1 MADKRHL
8 SLLALIV
15 VPVPAPNRTN
25 MQLADR
31 NESTASAVW
40 LPSADA
46 VDDKVSWSP
55 HNTLTT
61 QIKQARWVTALW
73 ISHGFRF
80 HNSAHL
86 HLACL
91 CDAIKISGFVAPPL
105 HDGRLPEMCCD
116 FLLTCTLEI
125 VSLGNLLMYLINQ
138 SIGACR
144 WRCCSCECP
153 PSCSVLSSP
162 KPWHEAKIK
171 LAQIFLHRS

>member
-8 SLLALIV
+8 SLLALTV

-86 HLACL
+86 HLPCL
-91 CDAIKISGFVAPPL
+91 CDAIKISGFVARRTVTRDVLWLPAHL
-105 HDGRLPEMCCD
+105 HVGNS
-116 FLLTCTLEI
+116 LTRQLTN
-125 VSLGNLLMYLINQ
+125 VFNQ
-138 SIGACR
+138 SINR
-144 WRCCSCECP
+144 SL
-153 PSCSVLSSP
+153 SVTLLFLWVSAKLFCFELS
-162 KPWHEAKIK
+162 EA
-171 LAQIFLHRS
+171 LTRGQD